1 MNDNWQANQEF
12 LKIVSMEAKR
22 LLVPKDPTP
31 NLYSSGYADGLEV
44 GFQKAVREL
53 HHSGNQF
60 WAEYLEIRKKELLK

>member
-1 MNDNWQANQEF
+1 
-12 LKIVSMEAKR
+12 